1 MQITE
6 LQLIKFGKFLDYNIE
21 LSDGLNVIFGENEAG
36 KSTIFLFIKTMLYGL
51 KPKRGRAGELKDR
64 ARIIPWNG
72 DRAAGRIKLRS
83 NGRNIEVYREF
94 RKRASGDILRV
105 TDSDTGEDIKLT
117 GEVGE
122 SLFGMSESMFERTLW
137 IKQDDVC
144 IRGGDDEIT
153 ARLMNLLNTGSA
165 SDVSVSEALSLL
177 EKRELSLKARTKRNT
192 MGEIDTLLCE
202 RDGLSAQL
210 TKISRE
216 SEERQRKAEKLR
228 ELERVIKNAD
238 IESEKLNSARSAEL
252 AREKIKRVRQLDN
265 CLKREM
271 QLANTRMFQVF
282 KHNIKDDTAERLKA
296 DRAAVDDME
305 VRAYDISGK
314 LDEERS
320 ALDRRS
326 SARKV
331 KRILFML
338 PSILS
343 VIACAVFFAL
353 GYIVF
358 GAACAAASVVFG
370 AVYAVIIKRY
380 DVEIKDIE
388 ARTTELETQLSRIR
402 SDIKSAEAR
411 VGDTLSIFECENI
424 TEFNEKYGI
433 YCEDKAKIKVCRDIY
448 NETLGGDD
456 YAHLKAE
463 ADRLSRDLP
472 PDAEYNNIDVNTE
485 SRLKA
490 LADKKDNALKQAA
503 ELRQSIADAEGLRT
517 AADVRA
523 EIDEIDRTLS
533 EKRRELSAVQ
543 LAAECMSEAYT
554 KLKSDYTPRLNA
566 KTQEVLGMMTLGRH
580 GNIKIADDFSLR
592 LSESGDSGELK
603 QAEFFSMGT
612 YNQIYFALR
621 LSVMCLTV
629 PEDKRV
635 LFLDDLLM
643 TYDDERGKRA
653 IDLLLN
659 LCADNKMQTIMFT
672 CHGRDLEYIKQ
683 TDSSLIQI
691 S

>member
-6 LQLIKFGKFLDYNIE
+6 LQLIKFGKFSDYNIE

-51 KPKRGRAGELKDR
+51 KAKRGKSGELKDR
-64 ARIIPWNG
+64 ARIIPWDG

-94 RKRASGDILRV
+94 RKRASGDVLRV

-192 MGEIDTLLCE
+192 MGEIDTLLEE

-216 SEERQRKAEKLR
+216 AEERRRKAEELR

-238 IESEKLNSARSAEL
+238 IESEKLNRARSAEL
-252 AREKIKRVRQLDN
+252 AREKIKRVSQLDN

-296 DRAAVDDME
+296 DRAAIDDME

-314 LDEERS
+314 LDGER
-320 ALDRRS
+320 AAGRR
-326 SARKV
+326 SARKI

-338 PSILS
+338 PCVLA

-353 GYIVF
+353 GYSVF
-358 GAACAAASVVFG
+358 GAACAAAAVVFG
-370 AVYAVIIKRY
+370 AVYAVIFKRY
-380 DVEIKDIE
+380 NGEIKAIE
-388 ARTTELETQLSRIR
+388 ARTAELETQLSRIR

-411 VGDTLSIFECENI
+411 VSDTLKIFECENI

-472 PDAEYNNIDVNTE
+472 PDAEYNNIDVNIE
-485 SRLKA
+485 SRLKE
-490 LADKKDNALKQAA
+490 LAAQKDNALKRAA
-503 ELRQSIADAEGLRT
+503 ELRQSPAAGAHT

-523 EIDEIDRTLS
+523 EIDEIDKALS

-543 LAAECMSEAYT
+543 LAAECVNEAYT
-554 KLKSDYTPRLNA
+554 KLKSDYTPRLNS
-566 KTQEVLGMMTLGRH
+566 KTQEILGMMTQGRH

-659 LCADNKMQTIMFT
+659 LCAGNKMQIIMFT

-683 TDSSLIQI
+683 TDTSLIQI